1 LIKHRKI
8 EYKPVSVRELLKEMK
23 NISELMIDLAYSA
36 TLFHSRN
43 LAEEVLELEEQMDT
57 LVYLLNMNMM
67 IAARDSDDAEALVGI
82 SEVAAATDKIS
93 DAAADAA
100 SIVLKEIGVHP
111 IIRESFKLSEEKLAR
126 LEVESTSRL
135 IDKKLEELDLAAE
148 MGVDIIAIRRGKKW
162 VINPR
167 SDEKIHEDDII
178 FVRGASSG
186 IDKLSKLV
194 KGKEKISKKERVEI
208 TREFR
213 RIANKL
219 TTLKNTSELMIDL
232 AYSSILF
239 NRQQLAEE
247 VEELE
252 DYVDSLHTEY
262 ELLVLSTE
270 FQPKEPKYLLGLLRL
285 GVVTE
290 MIADA
295 AQEIAQVVLRGL
307 KPHPILSQVIEE
319 AEETVTRVQVS
330 DGSPLKGK
338 TLREAK
344 IPEETG
350 MWVLVI
356 RRGKRFVR
364 PKPKTVI
371 RSGDFIIASGY
382 AEGEEDLTNLA
393 SG

>member
-8 EYKPVSVRELLKEMK
+8 EYEPLSVREILKDMK

-36 TLFHSRN
+36 TLFHSQN
-43 LAEEVLELEEQMDT
+43 LAEEVLELEERIDT
-57 LVYLLNMNMM
+57 LVYLLNMNLM
-67 IAARDSDDAEALVGI
+67 IAARDSDDAEALIGI

-100 SIVLKEIGVHP
+100 SIVIKEIGVHP
-111 IIRESFKLSEEKLAR
+111 IIRESFKSSEEKLAR
-126 LEVESTSRL
+126 LEVDGTSRL
-135 IDKKLEELDLAAE
+135 INRKLEELDLAAE
-148 MGVDIIAIRRGKKW
+148 MGVDIIAIRRGKKC

-167 SDEKIHEDDII
+167 NDEKILEDDII
-178 FVRGASSG
+178 FVRGAPSG
-186 IDKLSKLV
+186 TDKLANLV
-194 KGKEKISKKERVEI
+194 KGKKKIGEKEPLRI
-208 TREFR
+208 TRQFKK
-213 RIANKL
+213 IANKL
-219 TTLKNTSELMIDL
+219 TVLKNTSELMIDL

-252 DYVDSLHTEY
+252 DYVDNLHTAY
-262 ELLVLSTE
+262 ELLVLSTD
-270 FQPKEPKYLLGLLRL
+270 FEPKKPKYILGLLRL

-319 AEETVTRVQVS
+319 AEETVTRVQVL

-356 RRGKRFVR
+356 RRGKRFIR

-371 RSGDFIIASGY
+371 RTGDFIIASGY
-382 AEGEEDLTNLA
+382 AEGEEDLMNLA

>member
-8 EYKPVSVRELLKEMK
+8 EYKPVSVREILKEMK

-43 LAEEVLELEEQMDT
+43 LAEEVLELEERIDT
-57 LVYLLNMNMM
+57 LVYLLNMNLM
-67 IAARDSDDAEALVGI
+67 IAARDSDDAEALIGI

-100 SIVLKEIGVHP
+100 SIVIKEIGVHP
-111 IIRESFKLSEEKLAR
+111 IIRESFKSSEEKLAR
-126 LEVESTSRL
+126 LEVEGFSRL
-135 IDKKLEELDLAAE
+135 IDRKLEELDLAAE

-162 VINPR
+162 IINPR
-167 SDEKIHEDDII
+167 KDEKILEDDII
-178 FVRGASSG
+178 FVRGAPSG
-186 IDKLSKLV
+186 INKLSNLV
-194 KGKEKISKKERVEI
+194 KGKKKIGGKEPVRI
-208 TREFR
+208 TRKLKK
-213 RIANKL
+213 IANKL
-219 TTLKNTSELMIDL
+219 TILKNTSELMIDL

-252 DYVDSLHTEY
+252 DYVDNLHTDY
-262 ELLVLSTE
+262 ELLVLSTD
-270 FQPKEPKYLLGLLRL
+270 FHLKKPKYLLGLLRL

-338 TLREAK
+338 TLKEAK

-356 RRGKRFVR
+356 RRGKRFIR
-364 PKPKTVI
+364 PKSKTVI
-371 RSGDFIIASGY
+371 RAGDFIIASGY
-382 AEGEEDLTNLA
+382 AEGEEDLMNLVC
-393 SG
+393 G

>member
-8 EYKPVSVRELLKEMK
+8 EYKPVSVRELLKDMK

-43 LAEEVLELEEQMDT
+43 LAEEVLELEEQIDT
-57 LVYLLNMNMM
+57 LVYVLNMNLM
-67 IAARDSDDAEALVGI
+67 IAARDSDDAEALIGI

-100 SIVLKEIGVHP
+100 SIVIKEIGVHP
-111 IIRESFKLSEEKLAR
+111 IIRESFKSSEEKLAR
-126 LEVESTSRL
+126 LEVKGTSRL

-162 VINPR
+162 VINPHN
-167 SDEKIHEDDII
+167 DEKIRADDII
-178 FVRGASSG
+178 FVRGAPSG
-186 IDKLSKLV
+186 INKLSNLV
-194 KGKEKISKKERVEI
+194 KGKEKIGEKPVQITKQFKK
-208 TREFR
+208 
-213 RIANKL
+213 IANKL
-219 TTLKNTSELMIDL
+219 TILKNTSELMIDL

-252 DYVDSLHTEY
+252 DYVDNLHTAY

-270 FQPKEPKYLLGLLRL
+270 FQPKKPKYLLGLLRL

-330 DGSPLKGK
+330 DRSPLKGK

-344 IPEETG
+344 IPEDTG

-356 RRGKRFVR
+356 RRGKRFIR

-371 RSGDFIIASGY
+371 RTGDFIIASGY

-393 SG
+393 CG